1 MCKLIEGN
9 LKPFGFM
16 KGEGLSCLAH
26 SWLSNKHVLVAGDG
40 GKVYLFE
47 EAELKTVY
55 NMAELAADV
64 DSGIGQEVDI
74 TEKRAL
80 FQMASFIFL
89 PLFVFVLALLSRVWF

>member
-16 KGEGLSCLAH
+16 KGDGLSCLAH

-89 PLFVFVLALLSRVWF
+89 PFLVCVCPSFVE